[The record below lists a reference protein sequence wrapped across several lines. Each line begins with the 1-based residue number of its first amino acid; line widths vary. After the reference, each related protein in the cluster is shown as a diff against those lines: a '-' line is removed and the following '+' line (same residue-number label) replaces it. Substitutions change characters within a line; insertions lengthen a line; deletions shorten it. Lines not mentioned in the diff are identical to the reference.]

1 MEEFD
6 SHTEHA
12 HDQAHE
18 AAHESRE
25 RWITGVALTAAIL
38 AALAAI
44 TSMLSGHHEHESMM
58 EQMQASDRWSY
69 YQAKGIKTIIR
80 ENHIEDL
87 QNAGEKVS
95 DRLRQ
100 KVDEARKEQR
110 EIKEQAEELE
120 LSSRFHDHLHIVFG
134 GGVTLFQVAI
144 AVAAISALTHRRLYW
159 FVGIGMGA
167 LALGFLLAG
176 VLVWRGVVGH
186 HPPQPAPAAVSGVY
200 FPGAPGA
207 CAIRS

>member
-12 HDQAHE
+12 QDQAHE

-58 EQMQASDRWSY
+58 KQMEAADKWNY
-69 YQAKGIKTIIR
+69 YQAKGIKAILR

-87 QNAGEKVS
+87 EAAGEKVP
-95 DRLRQ
+95 DGQRKKLE
-100 KVDEARKEQR
+100 KYRKEQG
-110 EIKEQAEELE
+110 EIKAEAEALE
-120 LSSRFHDHLHIVFG
+120 TSSHFHDDLHMVFG

-144 AVAAISALTHRRLYW
+144 AVAAISALTRRKRDW
-159 FVGIGMGA
+159 FVGLGLGA
-167 LALGFLLAG
+167 LALGFLVAG
-176 VLVWRGVVGH
+176 ILVWRGVVGH
-186 HPPQPAPAAVSGVY
+186 RPPPSPENPAVAVSQAWPAPM
-200 FPGAPGA
+200 
-207 CAIRS
+207 